1 MVARASRFSAQS
13 QKTEG
18 WPIETLLQYETIC
31 DLTLGLIR
39 VRIGT
44 FWNESGTL
52 FCGAASNSAVQHDPP
67 PVEND
72 PTDGK

>member
-1 MVARASRFSAQS
+1 MHRVILWSQGQTVFSVQS

-67 PVEND
+67 
-72 PTDGK
+72 TDGK